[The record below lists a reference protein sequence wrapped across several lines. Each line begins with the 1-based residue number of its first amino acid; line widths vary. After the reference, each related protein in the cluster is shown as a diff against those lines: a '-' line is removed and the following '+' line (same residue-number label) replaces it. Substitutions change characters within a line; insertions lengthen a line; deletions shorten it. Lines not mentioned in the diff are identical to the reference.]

1 MCGSRPRT
9 VLLRRAAPGLFRGH
23 LSPPAS
29 LALTSGVW
37 NDELYDV
44 VEMGLVLR
52 SGERVDGDAAG
63 RSSLRVGVG
72 SREADQRF

>member
-1 MCGSRPRT
+1 MWLASRA
-9 VLLRRAAPGLFRGH
+9 VLLRRPAPGLFRGH

-37 NDELYDV
+37 NDEYDV

-63 RSSLRVGVG
+63 RSSVRVGVG

>member
-1 MCGSRPRT
+1 MWLASENRS
-9 VLLRRAAPGLFRGH
+9 VAPTGPCLFRGH

-29 LALTSGVW
+29 LAYTSGAW

-52 SGERVDGDAAG
+52 SGERVDSDAAG

-72 SREADQRF
+72 SRKADQRF